1 MKFRFRFQTVLDHR
15 QRLLE
20 EAQEDY
26 AKEKRKLDDQL
37 AVIQNLYSSIDQT
50 RQRASL
56 IQTEGGTIA
65 GALGSYEDF
74 IQGTKVKI
82 ETEKHKVRE
91 MMTIVEQKMQV
102 MIERQAD
109 VKAMEKL
116 REKGLEEFKKMQ
128 RQKEQKEIDDIIVV
142 RHNRKLL

>member
-1 MKFRFRFQTVLDHR
+1 M
-15 QRLLE
+15 
-20 EAQEDY
+20 
-26 AKEKRKLDDQL
+26 
-37 AVIQNLYSSIDQT
+37 
-50 RQRASL
+50 
-56 IQTEGGTIA
+56 
-65 GALGSYEDF
+65 
-74 IQGTKVKI
+74 
-82 ETEKHKVRE
+82 RE